1 QQSITEHLD
10 LSTFIKPTQSLKI
23 DALSLSAEEVHH
35 LVTQLLTHSLS
46 PMQAL
51 FASVS
56 ALLSYYGALRRGE
69 LLRLR
74 LQDIRCTHEKG
85 QLFAIY
91 ITNTEEGK
99 TKSGDARTVQVVMPE
114 IGAKLIR
121 LLLAFK
127 ANRPPSEPF
136 IGFE

>member
-1 QQSITEHLD
+1 MEKWTLYQFFRFLTQQSITEHLD

-23 DALSLSAEEVHH
+23 NALSLSAEEVHH

-74 LQDIRCTHEKG
+74 LRLQDIRCTHEKVSYLRSTLPIPRKAK
-85 QLFAIY
+85 QKAE
-91 ITNTEEGK
+91 TR
-99 TKSGDARTVQVVMPE
+99 ARF
-114 IGAKLIR
+114 R
-121 LLLAFK
+121 L
-127 ANRPPSEPF
+127 
-136 IGFE
+136 